1 MQVIKRD
8 GRLVEFNSERIVK
21 AITLAMAQ
29 TQGGVDVELANKVAN
44 SVEKQ
49 LEDKNQVTVY
59 EIQDLIEKK
68 LMTTSRKEVAQS
80 YITYRYNRDVARK
93 SKTKEIFLDI
103 IGAKANDITRENA
116 NMNADTPAG
125 MMMKFA
131 SETTKPFVDD
141 FLFSEESR
149 KAVKG
154 GYIHVHDK
162 DYYPTKSLTCLQHP
176 LDKILQNGFKA
187 GHGASRPAKRIE
199 TASI

>member
-1 MQVIKRD
+1 MCVVMQVIKRD
-8 GRLVEFNSERIVK
+8 GRLVEFNGERIVK

-93 SKTKEIFLDI
+93 SKTKEIFLNIMIRFMYTDLRYGI
-103 IGAKANDITRENA
+103 
-116 NMNADTPAG
+116 
-125 MMMKFA
+125 
-131 SETTKPFVDD
+131 
-141 FLFSEESR
+141 
-149 KAVKG
+149 VK
-154 GYIHVHDK
+154 
-162 DYYPTKSLTCLQHP
+162 
-176 LDKILQNGFKA
+176 KIK
-187 GHGASRPAKRIE
+187 K
-199 TASI
+199 